1 MRKWRALAPL
11 AVAVAALGISAC
23 GSSSSSSK
31 TSSTVTNAATT
42 GKTGGTLTVL
52 DVAGGVDSL
61 DPGYWYYQTDYSDLG
76 DTTQRQLYGWPP
88 NAETPV
94 PDLATALPAVSD
106 GGKTLTIHIKPGIHY
121 SAPLASETVKS
132 ADIKYAMERC
142 FDGAVGNGYSGSY
155 YGHIVG
161 VPSTLP
167 TSSVP
172 DISGLQTP
180 DDTTLVIKLTQP
192 VGVLSTG
199 QALTLPCTT
208 PIPQVLCGEVRQGRD
223 AVLRAAPGVRR
234 PVHDQGR
241 RVRHGAGGGLHRQQG
256 PGSRSQPELGGDQVD
271 RLPPRLRR
279 RDRDQGGLPARG
291 RFAEDPQR
299 LRPAER

>member
-1 MRKWRALAPL
+1 MA
-11 AVAVAALGISAC
+11 GISPVGCRGRRA
-23 GSSSSSSK
+23 GDLRVRLEQQQQQDEQHGHR
-31 TSSTVTNAATT
+31 TLRPPA
-42 GKTGGTLTVL
+42 KTGGTLTVL

-88 NAETPV
+88 NADTPV

-121 SAPLASETVKS
+121 SAPLASRDGE
-132 ADIKYAMERC
+132 ERGHQVR
-142 FDGAVGNGYSGSY
+142 DGAVLRWRRGQRLRRLVLRPHRRRAVDTADQLGARHLGTADAGRHDARDQADPAGWRALHRSGADAAV
-155 YGHIVG
+155 HDAD
-161 VPSTLP
+161 P
-167 TSSVP
+167 
-172 DISGLQTP
+172 
-180 DDTTLVIKLTQP
+180 
-192 VGVLSTG
+192 
-199 QALTLPCTT
+199 A
-208 PIPQVLCGEVRQGRD
+208 VLCGEVRQGRD

-234 PVHDQGR
+234 SVHDQGR
-241 RVRHGAGGGLHRQQG
+241 RLGHGPAGGLHRQQG
-256 PGSRSQPELGGDQVD
+256 PRSRSQPELGGDQVD